1 MAAPF
6 GRDELAL
13 GQLED
18 VLPAVDDANA
28 ALGRALADVAR
39 AEPAVLERTLRLF
52 FVSVIPRSLRACSV
66 CVRMCVCCALCV
78 VCVCVCVLCETM
90 KGLGFGE

>member
-1 MAAPF
+1 MVTWQRLPF
-6 GRDELAL
+6 RSDELAL

-39 AEPAVLERTLRLF
+39 AEPAVLERALCLF
-52 FVSVIPRSLRACSV
+52 FVSIISV
-66 CVRMCVCCALCV
+66 RVRVRWCVRNNCGVRDSRGGRA
-78 VCVCVCVLCETM
+78 
-90 KGLGFGE
+90 GERTRER

>member
-52 FVSVIPRSLRACSV
+52 FVSVIPGSSYVCAVV
-66 CVRMCVCCALCV
+66 CVRVCV
-78 VCVCVCVLCETM
+78 VVLCETM
-90 KGLGFGE
+90 KG